1 MKLAIVIPCYN
12 EEEVLAETS
21 RRVSALLARLVASGK
36 ISGDSKV
43 WFVDDGSTDQTWPLI
58 ERFALADSRFCG
70 IKLSRNCGHQNA
82 LIAGLFTAQGDAIVS
97 VDADLQDD
105 VNAIEKMVDYF
116 KGGVDV
122 VYGVR
127 QQRKTDT
134 LFKRISAQAFY
145 RLMSAL
151 GAETV
156 YNHADY
162 RLLSRRAIDALKQY
176 PEINLYLRG
185 IIPLIGFR
193 SAVVHYDRIS
203 RFAGESKYP
212 LRRMIGLALDAIT
225 SFSVVPLRL
234 ITFVG
239 FVVFLCSMA
248 VTAWVIWVRIFT
260 DQAMPGWASTVLPMY
275 FLGGLQIFC
284 IGIVGE
290 YLGKTYTEMK
300 SRPRFFIERTVSDV
314 GAGLPADEVKVRAP
328 AMRE

>member
-1 MKLAIVIPCYN
+1 MKLGIVIPCYN

-21 RRVSALLARLVASGK
+21 RRVMALLSRLVASGK
-36 ISGDSKV
+36 ISGDSKL
-43 WFVDDGSTDQTWPLI
+43 WFVDDGSTDGTWPLI
-58 ERFALADSRFCG
+58 ERFSLADNRICG

-82 LIAGLFTAQGDAIVS
+82 LIAGLFTAHGDAIVS

-105 VNAIEKMVDYF
+105 VNAIEEMVDHF

-127 QQRKTDT
+127 RQRETDT
-134 LFKRISAQAFY
+134 LFKRLSAQAFY

-151 GAETV
+151 GAESV

-176 PEINLYLRG
+176 PEVNLYLRG
-185 IIPLIGFR
+185 IIPLIGFK
-193 SAVVHYDRIS
+193 SAVVHYDRMS

-234 ITFVG
+234 ITFAG
-239 FVVFLCSMA
+239 FVIFVCSMA
-248 VTAWVIWVRIFT
+248 VTVWVIWVRIFT
-260 DQAMPGWASTVLPMY
+260 DEAVPGWASTVLPMY
-275 FLGGLQIFC
+275 FLGGVQIFC
-284 IGIVGE
+284 IGVVGE
-290 YLGKTYTEMK
+290 YLGKSYTEMK
-300 SRPRFFIERTVSDV
+300 SRPRFFIERTVSDADL
-314 GAGLPADEVKVRAP
+314 GMPADELKVRAP
-328 AMRE
+328 ARR

>member
-105 VNAIEKMVDYF
+105 VDAIEKMVDYF

>member
-105 VNAIEKMVDYF
+105 VEAIEKMVDYF

>member
-176 PEINLYLRG
+176 PEVNLYLRG